1 MFDIKIPETVSIL
14 AKYSINLHENHNVH
28 SEDQLPMKIMMFS
41 LKTKLPDI
49 EQLQNM
55 KKLRPYRI

>member
-14 AKYSINLHENHNVH
+14 AKYSINLHENYNVQ
-28 SEDQLPMKIMMFS
+28 SKDQLPMKVM
-41 LKTKLPDI
+41 KTKLPDI

-55 KKLRPYRI
+55 KKLRPYRR